1 MRTGGAR
8 ASMPGM
14 HGHESIVERKIRL
27 WVVEQERSQRRAA
40 RAARVKTSRDT
51 PVLRRRN
58 AVARQ
63 D

>member
-1 MRTGGAR
+1 
-8 ASMPGM
+8 MPGM

-40 RAARVKTSRDT
+40 RAARVKASRDT

-63 D
+63 S

>member
-1 MRTGGAR
+1 
-8 ASMPGM
+8 M

-40 RAARVKTSRDT
+40 RAARVKASRDT

-63 D
+63 S